1 MKALTWLSRNI
12 IVVGV
17 VGGTGTA
24 ILGASFAAF
33 HIASRFTGAAAALGI
48 AATVAGA
55 ATARAALAWSR
66 LAVVEGAT
74 K

>member
-1 MKALTWLSRNI
+1 MKAFTWVSRNI
-12 IVVGV
+12 IVLAV
-17 VGGTGTA
+17 VGGAGVA
-24 ILGASFAAF
+24 IAGAAF
-33 HIASRFTGAAAALGI
+33 ATYHLTARFAGSAVAIGA

>member
-1 MKALTWLSRNI
+1 MKALTWLSRN
-12 IVVGV
+12 VVVIGV
-17 VGGTGTA
+17 VGGTGIA
-24 ILGASFAAF
+24 ILGAAFAAY
-33 HIASRFTGAAAALGI
+33 HLTARFAGNAAAFGV

>member
-24 ILGASFAAF
+24 ILGAAFAAY
-33 HIASRFTGAAAALGI
+33 HLTARFAGSAAAFGI